1 MTLPHRQSGAQE
13 AGAVDDRD
21 DLGLRVLLPP
31 RVSRVVSLV
40 PSLTETLAVSA
51 PDLLAGATDWCTH
64 TAGLDP
70 PRRRRSGRSAFPIVA
85 LLLALAVVAVAVFLI
100 VRGDT
105 SSRGLR
111 AVHSGQRAHD
121 TTIARA
127 PAASAVPSPTN
138 TPADATASGSALAE
152 PSEAPEATT
161 PAPGTASATPSAT
174 PRAGAP
180 RLAIIIDDCGQ
191 WPDTEHGF
199 IALPA
204 ALTLSVLPHVRYGT
218 QIARDADAAGK
229 GVMLHLPM
237 EPLSGADPGPGRIT
251 VAMNDDAI
259 TAQVRDDLASV
270 PLAAGVNN
278 HEGSRATA
286 DDRVMRAVAAVLAER
301 RLFFIDSRTGSASVA
316 ERDARA
322 AGIPTASRDVFLDN
336 VADVGATEAQLRR
349 AAQVAKSQGSAIA
362 IGHPRATT
370 LTAVRAL
377 LPELERDGVRLVLA
391 GDLVR

>member
-1 MTLPHRQSGAQE
+1 MK
-13 AGAVDDRD
+13 
-21 DLGLRVLLPP
+21 
-31 RVSRVVSLV
+31 
-40 PSLTETLAVSA
+40 
-51 PDLLAGATDWCTH
+51 
-64 TAGLDP
+64 
-70 PRRRRSGRSAFPIVA
+70 RRRSRRRSRRSAFPLVA
-85 LLLALAVVAVAVFLI
+85 LLLASAVVAIAIALI
-100 VRGDT
+100 VRDDT
-105 SSRGLR
+105 SSRGIR
-111 AVHSGQRAHD
+111 VEQRRQTARDVTPATAAPIATEAPSTAV
-121 TTIARA
+121 
-127 PAASAVPSPTN
+127 ASAPP
-138 TPADATASGSALAE
+138 LAE

-161 PAPGTASATPSAT
+161 PAPGTSAT

-259 TAQVRDDLASV
+259 AAQVRDDLASV

-301 RLFFIDSRTGSASVA
+301 HLFFIDSRTGSASVA
-316 ERDARA
+316 ERDTSA
-322 AGIPTASRDVFLDN
+322 AGIPTAGRDVFLDN

-349 AAQVAKSQGSAIA
+349 AAQLAKSQGSAIA
-362 IGHPRATT
+362 IGHPRPTT
-370 LTAVRAL
+370 LIAVRIL
-377 LPELERDGVRLVLA
+377 LPELERDGIQLVLA
-391 GDLVR
+391 RDLVR

>member
-1 MTLPHRQSGAQE
+1 MKRRRS
-13 AGAVDDRD
+13 
-21 DLGLRVLLPP
+21 
-31 RVSRVVSLV
+31 
-40 PSLTETLAVSA
+40 
-51 PDLLAGATDWCTH
+51 
-64 TAGLDP
+64 
-70 PRRRRSGRSAFPIVA
+70 RRRRSGRSAFPIVA
-85 LLLALAVVAVAVFLI
+85 LLLASAVVAVAVSLI

-111 AVHSGQRAHD
+111 IAHRTQRTQDA
-121 TTIARA
+121 TGAQGTV
-127 PAASAVPSPTN
+127 ASAAPSPTE
-138 TPADATASGSALAE
+138 TPSAATASAPALAE

-161 PAPGTASATPSAT
+161 PAPSTTSAVPSAT

-204 ALTLSVLPHVRYGT
+204 ALTMSVLPHVRYGT
-218 QIARDADAAGK
+218 QIAHDADAAGK

-251 VAMNDDAI
+251 VAMNDAAI
-259 TAQVRDDLASV
+259 AAQVRDDLASV
-270 PLAAGVNN
+270 PLATGVNN

-316 ERDARA
+316 ARDASA
-322 AGIPTASRDVFLDN
+322 AGVPTAGRDVFLDN
-336 VADVGATEAQLRR
+336 VADVDATEAQLRR
-349 AAQVAKSQGSAIA
+349 AAQLAKSQGSAIA
-362 IGHPRATT
+362 IGHPRPDD
-370 LTAVRAL
+370 LVAVRTL
-377 LPELERDGVRLVLA
+377 LPELERDGIQLVLA
-391 GDLVR
+391 RDLVR